1 MWSNLKVGHRKMLVS
16 LHVSKHWLSE
26 TNPHV
31 KENRFFRLLLLVM
44 SAWFSSLSSY
54 CSHYGYS
61 QTDVQLHDGTS
72 GDPEHPENLCCSAL
86 WEPDTADKFLQFLH
100 CSLTMFIFYIVFFFF
115 FNGQKSNNVIVFIR
129 IFVLCFSHYAST
141 NLILT
146 AMCAN
151 YKCDL
156 QDISIAFESK
166 AKKLKQIVSSHLNLK
181 GF

>member
-26 TNPHV
+26 TNPRV
-31 KENRFFRLLLLVM
+31 KENRFFRLLLLVT

-54 CSHYGYS
+54 CSHYGCS

-100 CSLTMFIFYIVFFFF
+100 CSLTMFIFYIVGFF
-115 FNGQKSNNVIVFIR
+115 FNGQKSNSVVVVYAHFCALLLS
-129 IFVLCFSHYAST
+129 LCFCKPDFNCNVCKLQVRPSGHFHYFW
-141 NLILT
+141 I
-146 AMCAN
+146 
-151 YKCDL
+151 
-156 QDISIAFESK
+156 
-166 AKKLKQIVSSHLNLK
+166 
-181 GF
+181 